1 MSLSNYLLDLYTSVP
16 AEDRAGDQADGT
28 QVSRT
33 LFSVSEEGLALLRRP
48 SKKSAEQLHGEK
60 AVHAG
65 KIAQIFHDSHCIP
78 WTVGVPHL
86 IESSGEGV
94 QPTIMGARNAVSA
107 DLDNLLRW
115 KEQMQADVQK

>member
-1 MSLSNYLLDLYTSVP
+1 MNDADRNHAEM
-16 AEDRAGDQADGT
+16 AEDGAGDQADGT

-33 LFSVSEEGLALLRRP
+33 LFSVSEEGLALLRWL

-60 AVHAG
+60 TVHAG
-65 KIAQIFHDSHCIP
+65 KIAQIFHDSHCIQ

-94 QPTIMGARNAVSA
+94 QPTIVGARNAVSA